1 MEFIENGVKYEDSLK
16 ERVNETLNLIIIVDN
31 KVNNKEYSNKL
42 ITEEVINSLTGTVYY
57 FIKSFYVKY
66 NNDEYSNLDEYIICL
81 KSIIKILVIKY
92 FRDNEYKFYF
102 EE

>member
-1 MEFIENGVKYEDSLK
+1 M
-16 ERVNETLNLIIIVDN
+16 NLIITVDN
-31 KVNNKEYSNKL
+31 KVNNNNKEYSNKL

-66 NNDEYSNLDEYIICL
+66 NNNEYSNSDEYNICL